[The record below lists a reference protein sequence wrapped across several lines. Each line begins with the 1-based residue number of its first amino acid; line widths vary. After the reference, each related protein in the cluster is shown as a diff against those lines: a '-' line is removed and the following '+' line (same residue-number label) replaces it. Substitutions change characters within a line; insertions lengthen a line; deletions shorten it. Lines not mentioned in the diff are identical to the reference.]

1 MIVPGPFSGKLIR
14 RDTSAQEPVQRGPLA
29 PVRVPDPRDA
39 LIKKS
44 VGSFPYEASGMV
56 QLCPQKIEY
65 LKS

>member
-1 MIVPGPFSGKLIR
+1 MQIPGVFSGKLIKSSSR
-14 RDTSAQEPVQRGPLA
+14 EQVQRGPLP

-44 VGSFPYEASGMV
+44 VGSFPYEASGSV

>member
-1 MIVPGPFSGKLIR
+1 MVTGVFSGKLIKSSSR
-14 RDTSAQEPVQRGPLA
+14 EPVQRGPLP

-44 VGSFPYEASGMV
+44 VGSFPYEPNGPV
-56 QLCPQKIEY
+56 QLDPQKIEY